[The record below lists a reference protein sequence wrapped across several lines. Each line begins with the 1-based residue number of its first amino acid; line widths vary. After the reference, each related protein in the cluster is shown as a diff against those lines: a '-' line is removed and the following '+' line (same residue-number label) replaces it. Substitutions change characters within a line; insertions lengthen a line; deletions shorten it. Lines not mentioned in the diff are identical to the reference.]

1 MDRSTVLRR
10 LVDEARPYAPRLIV
24 ALALGVVAGLAPLAL
39 AYGINLL
46 VDQVLPHHDFHVL
59 AIVAAIIATSQIV
72 GNLAGYGQSYLTAY
86 SGQMMIATFRA
97 RLFERVLAMP
107 LAAFDRWRPGEFM
120 SRFTSDLGLM
130 TDAVS
135 ISLPQLVQ
143 TLVTFFGA
151 LACMMW
157 LDWRLSLVLLGAA
170 PFVGYSVS
178 RFSKL
183 ISSGTDRAQ
192 ARIADLSSNLSEVLQ
207 NQRVV
212 KAFGREAFEGERFR
226 DANERF
232 FGANMKVTQLNQ
244 TQTPV
249 VASIIAIA
257 LIGVVYATVTEVT
270 LGRLHNTGEVF
281 QFFAL
286 AGSMINPM
294 NRFSIFMGDFARALI
309 GAGRVFEVL
318 DLPIERADPPDARP
332 LPRLRGDVRFDN
344 VTFAYDGASAPVLNG
359 FTTEMR
365 AGEVV
370 ALVGPSGAG
379 KSTIV
384 NLVLRFFEPQ
394 HGAITVDGIDIANVR
409 LAVLR
414 SQIAIVPQETQL
426 WSGTIADNIRYGR
439 LDATDDEVRAA
450 AREANVEE
458 FVLALPEG
466 YDTLVGERGIRLS
479 GGQRQRVAIAR
490 AILRDPRIL
499 LLDEA
504 TSALDSHSEHLIE
517 MALDRLL
524 PGRTTII
531 IAHRLSTIRRA
542 TKILYI
548 EGGAIRETGTHD
560 ELLRKSG
567 NYAALYAAQFTK

>member
-1 MDRSTVLRR
+1 MNRKAVLLR
-10 LVDEARPYAPRLIV
+10 LANEARPYAPRLV
-24 ALALGVVAGLAPLAL
+24 MGLLLGVVAGLAPIAI
-39 AYGINLL
+39 APAAGLL
-46 VDQVLPHHDFHVL
+46 ISDVLPKHDFRAL
-59 AIVAAIIATSQIV
+59 GLVALLIAGSQII

-86 SGQMMIATFRA
+86 SGQLMIASFRA

-107 LAAFDRWRPGEFM
+107 LAGFDRWRPGEFM

-135 ISLPQLVQ
+135 ISLPQLIQ
-143 TLVTFFGA
+143 TIVTFFGS
-151 LACMMW
+151 LGYMIW
-157 LDWRLSLVLLGAA
+157 LDWRLSVVLLGVA
-170 PFVGYSVS
+170 PLVGLSVA

-192 ARIADLSSNLSEVLQ
+192 ARVADLSSNLSEVLQ
-207 NQRVV
+207 NERIV
-212 KAFGREAFEGERFR
+212 KAFGREHFEAARFR
-226 DANERF
+226 NANEDY

-244 TQTPV
+244 TQSPV
-249 VASIIAIA
+249 IATIVALA
-257 LIGVVYATVTEVT
+257 LIVIVYATVSEVVAKHLPSSQVLT
-270 LGRLHNTGEVF
+270 F
-281 QFFAL
+281 WAL
-286 AGSMINPM
+286 AASMINPM

-309 GAGRVFEVL
+309 GAGRVFEIL
-318 DLPIERADPPDARP
+318 DLPVERSDPPNAIA
-332 LPRLRGDVRFDN
+332 LPRLTGDVRFED
-344 VTFAYDGASAPVLNG
+344 VTFAYDGAAVPVLDR
-359 FTTEMR
+359 FSTEMR

-394 HGAITVDGIDIANVR
+394 SGAITVDGIDIANVR
-409 LAVLR
+409 LADLR
-414 SQIAIVPQETQL
+414 GQIAIVPQETQL

-439 LDATDDEVRAA
+439 LDATDAEVRAA

-458 FVLALPEG
+458 FVLALPDG
-466 YDTLVGERGIRLS
+466 YDTMVGERGIRLS

-517 MALDRLL
+517 LALDRLL

-542 TKILYI
+542 TKILYL
-548 EGGAIRETGTHD
+548 EGGVIRETGTHD
-560 ELLRKSG
+560 DLLRKSG
-567 NYAALYAAQFTK
+567 SYAALYSAQYSPS